1 VRLVQTYAKRRELD
15 SNENNRL
22 VFLSSSNE
30 VSSVSDADESD
41 LMMVMDRKVT
51 PILACGCNTTPSPYL
66 Q

>member
-1 VRLVQTYAKRRELD
+1 MRLVQTYAKRRELD

-51 PILACGCNTTPSPYL
+51 KLAGAI
-66 Q
+66 